1 MQYFLI
7 ALGSGILFLAVLLL
21 LTGGTV
27 QNLVGFF
34 VEELDDHNTPVHP
47 VKLFQSDTGTKLHTK
62 LPKAEPAAESTA
74 EPAEPEPPEEDTALT
89 PPVTP
94 EPEPPVMSQSVP
106 EEEEKKPLP
115 GKLSRAGG
123 KGAKHPAPRS
133 PKQGTKRNPS
143 QAYTEIAIL
152 THKIDERRRVVDSSG
167 HSTLYDEYFELVFE
181 TRRGETLRLVATR
194 AAFKE
199 IPFNQ
204 EGALTY
210 KRNRILKFK
219 YNGGTVVDEIVSS
232 QS

>member
-7 ALGSGILFLAVLLL
+7 ALGTLVLFLAVLLL
-21 LTGGTV
+21 LTGGTM

-34 VEELDDHNTPVHP
+34 VEELDDNNTPVHP
-47 VKLFQSDTGTKLHTK
+47 VKLLQDASVRLFQRSPADRTAAAEVTAAPEAEEDMPE
-62 LPKAEPAAESTA
+62 LPEEPAA
-74 EPAEPEPPEEDTALT
+74 
-89 PPVTP
+89 
-94 EPEPPVMSQSVP
+94 P
-106 EEEEKKPLP
+106 EEEPAPEKPAP
-115 GKLSRAGG
+115 SAESRRQFRSN
-123 KGAKHPAPRS
+123 KSGARHSAPRS
-133 PKQGTKRNPS
+133 SRQGTKRSPN
-143 QAYTEIAIL
+143 QVYTEIAIL

-194 AAFKE
+194 ATFKE

-219 YNGGTVVDEIVSS
+219 YNGGTVVDEIISS
-232 QS
+232 TER